1 MPRPFAERTGQRAT
15 VSPIAMRTVG
25 RGARAGS
32 VTAWRPRT
40 TSSGWS
46 RSCADDP
53 TGRMPGPSSPCS
65 KPSTTPQ
72 VGRPMPTTHPRR
84 RPPQPPDCSATR
96 CCLANCHL
104 FATTTGQRDSS
115 SPRKRSPS
123 LRRSGCASAASTRW
137 SSTARTRR
145 PTSGRS
151 SRWVSA
157 RQPAIR
163 QSAASD
169 IGRVPRAHCPG
180 RGILQNSRLVWGGRA
195 MWVRTLTT
203 VPSNADALVETL
215 LRVTPQALDDLA
227 RVAARDGNR
236 VHAHL
241 APPIRRGPITTL
253 HLRWWTEH
261 DRSLT
266 PSLDGELELR
276 PVGAQSTELAITAQY
291 RCREPLRE
299 LADSVFLRRVAE
311 SVVRSFIDSLVQS
324 LEPAISAP
332 ALTR

>member
-1 MPRPFAERTGQRAT
+1 
-15 VSPIAMRTVG
+15 
-25 RGARAGS
+25 
-32 VTAWRPRT
+32 
-40 TSSGWS
+40 
-46 RSCADDP
+46 
-53 TGRMPGPSSPCS
+53 
-65 KPSTTPQ
+65 
-72 VGRPMPTTHPRR
+72 
-84 RPPQPPDCSATR
+84 
-96 CCLANCHL
+96 
-104 FATTTGQRDSS
+104 
-115 SPRKRSPS
+115 
-123 LRRSGCASAASTRW
+123 
-137 SSTARTRR
+137 
-145 PTSGRS
+145 
-151 SRWVSA
+151 
-157 RQPAIR
+157 
-163 QSAASD
+163 
-169 IGRVPRAHCPG
+169 
-180 RGILQNSRLVWGGRA
+180 

-227 RVAARDGNR
+227 RVASRDGNR